1 MAINFPNSPS
11 TNDTHSHNGLS
22 YIYDGTIWK
31 LQTLDTTTSNEI
43 IPYAYAHVR
52 ANTAGTG
59 TNMSWGAYNSSNGD
73 MAFTFDTALSD
84 NLYYVLSEREQ
95 YDTHTV
101 SIIYK
106 TTAGFT
112 ARWLDNSGTQ
122 PLAPDIFP
130 GVLIVYASD
139 PTKSIGGVG
148 GGGDRDRIIE
158 SDTSV
163 ECIDDGTGDRIV
175 FKTAATEAV
184 QIDANRQILISGTQS
199 GNNVAKIYNDTDGLG
214 TGVLGVYASSNN
226 ATPRDVRFYSGG
238 GTANEIF
245 RIGKDGQIG
254 VGGDVGTA
262 GEVLTSGGPSGAA
275 TWSAASGGSGPTT
288 EEIQD
293 IVGAMF
299 SGNTET
305 RIAATYEDS
314 DGTIDLVVSE
324 QDVFKNIAVSG
335 QSNVV
340 ADSSSDTLTLVAG
353 TNVTLTTDAN
363 TDSITINATGGGDA
377 VGTIV
382 AWSGSTSNIPSEYQL
397 CDGATP
403 VTTALQLIVGVGNV
417 VPDLTD
423 RFIVGTGG
431 NFANKT
437 FAGTY
442 GVATA
447 HPYYYSL
454 FYIIKHTA
462 TSGSGGGSG
471 LQNIVE
477 DLTPQLGGKLDTNTH
492 NIDFTDDSAAYFGGF
507 SSSYGSGL
515 SIHHDPNNVNGNVS
529 FIDDRSYNG
538 LNIMYGT
545 STDSFGNYVSKVL
558 FKQRSGNGIP
568 AYDLKVWNSGVQPRN
583 ILDKDTQAGTAGQV
597 LSATGLGGLDGLDW
611 IDLPSSGIP
620 IVNVKDFGAVPG
632 AGGATNRT
640 GIQNAIDSLASTGG
654 LIYIP
659 TGSYAITGTINIDQG
674 VMGDGGG
681 ISIIGPTQNYRITA
695 ADAEGACLVSTDTTS
710 DIFRVSNVRNVTFA
724 NLSFDHTDGAPR
736 TDGAAVHFYSNVN
749 TQQIRMDR
757 IYIRKQF
764 GGIKVDGHS
773 IGTFRDIEIRDLPLH
788 PGCYGMLFSASAGG
802 SERVD
807 QVRCENV
814 IIDGLVDGGPHPE
827 ANGLWVKD
835 FVNSIWF
842 LNCAVLRCNKG
853 FLMDSTV
860 PSGATGNPGSF
871 FRIND
876 CDFDTNL
883 DVGIEIAGGSFIWI
897 NNPYISSNKK
907 NGLRTTSTF
916 TGVLRINDADC
927 RGNWEHGILIGSDMH
942 KKIFITNPQVCYNSA
957 NSSGTYDGIHIVD
970 SGSLN
975 QSDITIMGG
984 QCGGSDMMGTTDG
997 SNTTNSTPQNWG
1009 IKFSNNSK
1017 YDRISISNIDCSNN
1031 RAGGVYFS
1039 YNKGQHNYIH
1049 NVIGVHAGN
1058 QGH

>member
-11 TNDTHSHNGLS
+11 INDTHSHNGLT

-43 IPYAYAHVR
+43 IPYAYAHVS
-52 ANTAGTG
+52 ANSAGTG
-59 TNMSWGAYNSSNGD
+59 TNMSWGAYNSTTGN
-73 MAFTFDTALSD
+73 MLFTFDTALSD
-84 NLYYVLSEREQ
+84 NEYYVLAEREQ

-101 SIIYK
+101 SIMGK
-106 TTAGFT
+106 STTGFT
-112 ARWLDNSGTQ
+112 ARWLDNSGTG

-139 PTKSIGGVG
+139 PTKPIGGVGG

-238 GTANEIF
+238 GTANETL

-262 GEVLTSGGPSGAA
+262 GQVLTSGGPSGAA
-275 TWSAASGGSGPTT
+275 TWSAAS
-288 EEIQD
+288 
-293 IVGAMF
+293 
-299 SGNTET
+299 
-305 RIAATYEDS
+305 
-314 DGTIDLVVSE
+314 
-324 QDVFKNIAVSG
+324 
-335 QSNVV
+335 
-340 ADSSSDTLTLVAG
+340 
-353 TNVTLTTDAN
+353 
-363 TDSITINATGGGDA
+363 
-377 VGTIV
+377 
-382 AWSGSTSNIPSEYQL
+382 
-397 CDGATP
+397 
-403 VTTALQLIVGVGNV
+403 
-417 VPDLTD
+417 
-423 RFIVGTGG
+423 
-431 NFANKT
+431 
-437 FAGTY
+437 
-442 GVATA
+442 
-447 HPYYYSL
+447 
-454 FYIIKHTA
+454 
-462 TSGSGGGSG
+462 GGSG

-545 STDSFGNYVSKVL
+545 STDSFGNYISKVL

-568 AYDLKVWNSGVQPRN
+568 AYDLKIWNSGVQPRN

-611 IDLPSSGIP
+611 IDLPSSGLP

-632 AGGATNRT
+632 ANGTTNRT
-640 GIQNAIDSLASTGG
+640 GIEAAINSLASTGG
-654 LIYIP
+654 LVYIP
-659 TGSYAITGTINIDQG
+659 TGTYDITGTILLTNTAATSSYSISAVNSGASAYNMSGSDANGSVSGSNATVNINVGDTVSFSVSAGGHPFWIKTSPTTGTGNAASG
-674 VMGDGGG
+674 VTNNGSQNGTVSWTPSSAGTYYYICQYHGGMVGQIIVSSSSGSGLGDGGG
-681 ISIIGPTQNYRITA
+681 ISIIGATQNYRISA
-695 ADAEGACLVSTDTTS
+695 ADAEGTLLRSTDAGS
-710 DIFRVSNVRNVTFA
+710 DIIKVNNVRNVTFA
-724 NLSFDHTDGAPR
+724 NLAFDHKEGTPR
-736 TDGAAVHFYSNVN
+736 NGGNAIHCYSNVN

-757 IYIRKQF
+757 IYIRNQF
-764 GGIKVDGHS
+764 GGIKMDGHS
-773 IGTFRDIEIRDLPLH
+773 ISTFRDIEIRHFPLEG
-788 PGCYGMLFSASAGG
+788 GCYGMLFNASAGG

-814 IIDGLVDGGPHPE
+814 LIDGEIDGGGPHPF
-827 ANGLWVKD
+827 AIGLWVKD

-842 LNCAVLRCNKG
+842 LNCVSNRCDKG
-853 FLMDSTV
+853 LLMDATV

-876 CDFDTNL
+876 CDFDTNNSY
-883 DVGIEIAGGSFIWI
+883 GIEIAGGSFIWI
-897 NNPYISSNKK
+897 NNPYISSNLE
-907 NGLRTTSTF
+907 NGLYVNSTF
-916 TGVLRINDADC
+916 TGVLRVNAADC
-927 RGNWEHGILIGSDMH
+927 RGNGKHGIWIRSTNH
-942 KKIFITNPQVCYNSA
+942 KKIFIRDSQCSHNGT
-957 NSSGTYDGIHIVD
+957 SSSNNYDGLHIYDDVSAD
-970 SGSLN
+970 
-975 QSDITIMGG
+975 QSDIHIDGG
-984 QCGGSDMMGTTDG
+984 QYGGDMMGTTDG
-997 SNTTNSTPQNWG
+997 QTTGGATPQRYG
-1009 IKFSNNSK
+1009 INFTSNSR
-1017 YDRISISNIDCSNN
+1017 YSRIIISNVDCSNN
-1031 RAGGVYFS
+1031 KQASLQFNPGNGTHNY
-1039 YNKGQHNYIH
+1039 QHNVMPIH
-1049 NVIGVHAGN
+1049 ASHLGGTH
-1058 QGH
+1058 

>member
-11 TNDTHSHNGLS
+11 INDTHSHNGLS

-59 TNMSWGAYNSSNGD
+59 TNMSWGAYNSSNGN
-73 MAFTFDTALSD
+73 MVFTFDTALSD

-101 SIIYK
+101 SIMSK

-275 TWSAASGGSGPTT
+275 TWSAASGGSGSSTF
-288 EEIQD
+288 
-293 IVGAMF
+293 VGLTDTPNTFTADKF
-299 SGNTET
+299 VKVNSGGSALEW
-305 RIAATYEDS
+305 
-314 DGTIDLVVSE
+314 
-324 QDVFKNIAVSG
+324 
-335 QSNVV
+335 
-340 ADSSSDTLTLVAG
+340 
-353 TNVTLTTDAN
+353 TDAP
-363 TDSITINATGGGDA
+363 T
-377 VGTIV
+377 
-382 AWSGSTSNIPSEYQL
+382 
-397 CDGATP
+397 
-403 VTTALQLIVGVGNV
+403 
-417 VPDLTD
+417 
-423 RFIVGTGG
+423 
-431 NFANKT
+431 
-437 FAGTY
+437 
-442 GVATA
+442 
-447 HPYYYSL
+447 
-454 FYIIKHTA
+454 
-462 TSGSGGGSG
+462 
-471 LQNIVE
+471 
-477 DLTPQLGGKLDTNTH
+477 
-492 NIDFTDDSAAYFGGF
+492 
-507 SSSYGSGL
+507 
-515 SIHHDPNNVNGNVS
+515 
-529 FIDDRSYNG
+529 
-538 LNIMYGT
+538 
-545 STDSFGNYVSKVL
+545 
-558 FKQRSGNGIP
+558 
-568 AYDLKVWNSGVQPRN
+568 
-583 ILDKDTQAGTAGQV
+583 
-597 LSATGLGGLDGLDW
+597 
-611 IDLPSSGIP
+611 SGIP
-620 IVNVKDFGAVPG
+620 VVNVADFGALPG
-632 AGGATNRT
+632 ASGAANRT
-640 GIQNAIDSLASTGG
+640 GIEAAINSLASTGG
-654 LIYIP
+654 LVYIP
-659 TGSYAITGTINIDQG
+659 TGTYDITGTIELNNG
-674 VMGDGGG
+674 TLGDGGG
-681 ISIIGPTQNYRITA
+681 ISIIGATQNYRISA
-695 ADAEGACLVSTDTTS
+695 ADSEGTLLRSTDPVS
-710 DIFRVSNVRNVTFA
+710 DIFKVNNVRNVTFA
-724 NLSFDHTDGAPR
+724 NLAFDHKEGTPR
-736 TDGAAVHFYSNVN
+736 NGGNAIHCYSNVN

-757 IYIRKQF
+757 IYIRNQF

-773 IGTFRDIEIRDLPLH
+773 IATFRDIEIRDIVTE
-788 PGCYGMLFSASAGG
+788 GGSFGMLFSASAGG

-807 QVRCENV
+807 QIRCENV
-814 IIDGLVDGGPHPE
+814 LIDGVVSGEPHPT
-827 ANGLWVKD
+827 AIGLWVKD

-842 LNCAVLRCNKG
+842 LNCVSNRCNKG

-860 PSGATGNPGSF
+860 PSGSTGNPGSF

-957 NSSGTYDGIHIVD
+957 NSNGTYDGIHIVD

>member
-11 TNDTHSHNGLS
+11 TNDTHSHNGLT

-59 TNMSWGAYNSSNGD
+59 TNMSWGAYNSGNGD

-84 NLYYVLSEREQ
+84 NLYYVLAEREQ

-101 SIIYK
+101 SIISK
-106 TTAGFT
+106 STTGFT
-112 ARWLDNSGTQ
+112 ARWLDNSGTG
-122 PLAPDIFP
+122 PLSPDMFP

-214 TGVLGVYASSNN
+214 TGVLGIYASSNN

-275 TWSAASGGSGPTT
+275 TWSAASGGSGSSTF
-288 EEIQD
+288 
-293 IVGAMF
+293 VGLTDTPNTFTADKF
-299 SGNTET
+299 VKVNSGGSALEW
-305 RIAATYEDS
+305 
-314 DGTIDLVVSE
+314 
-324 QDVFKNIAVSG
+324 
-335 QSNVV
+335 
-340 ADSSSDTLTLVAG
+340 
-353 TNVTLTTDAN
+353 TDAP
-363 TDSITINATGGGDA
+363 T
-377 VGTIV
+377 
-382 AWSGSTSNIPSEYQL
+382 
-397 CDGATP
+397 
-403 VTTALQLIVGVGNV
+403 
-417 VPDLTD
+417 
-423 RFIVGTGG
+423 
-431 NFANKT
+431 
-437 FAGTY
+437 
-442 GVATA
+442 
-447 HPYYYSL
+447 
-454 FYIIKHTA
+454 
-462 TSGSGGGSG
+462 
-471 LQNIVE
+471 
-477 DLTPQLGGKLDTNTH
+477 
-492 NIDFTDDSAAYFGGF
+492 
-507 SSSYGSGL
+507 
-515 SIHHDPNNVNGNVS
+515 
-529 FIDDRSYNG
+529 
-538 LNIMYGT
+538 
-545 STDSFGNYVSKVL
+545 
-558 FKQRSGNGIP
+558 
-568 AYDLKVWNSGVQPRN
+568 
-583 ILDKDTQAGTAGQV
+583 
-597 LSATGLGGLDGLDW
+597 
-611 IDLPSSGIP
+611 SGIP
-620 IVNVKDFGAVPG
+620 VVNVADFGALPG
-632 AGGATNRT
+632 ASGAANRT
-640 GIQNAIDSLASTGG
+640 GIEAAINSLATTGG
-654 LIYIP
+654 MVYIP
-659 TGSYAITGTINIDQG
+659 TGTYDITGTILIDQG

-681 ISIIGPTQNYRITA
+681 VSIIGPTQNYRITA
-695 ADAEGACLVSTDTTS
+695 ADTEGVCLRSTDAGS
-710 DIFRVSNVRNVTFA
+710 DIIKVNNVRNVTFA
-724 NLSFDHTDGAPR
+724 NLSFDHKVGTPR
-736 TDGAAVHFYSNVN
+736 NGGNAVHFYSNVN

-757 IYIRKQF
+757 IYIRNQF
-764 GGIKVDGHS
+764 GAIKVDGHS
-773 IGTFRDIEIRDLPLH
+773 ISTFRDIEIRDIANE
-788 PGCYGMLFSASAGG
+788 GGSYGMLFSASAGG
-802 SERVD
+802 SERQD
-807 QVRCENV
+807 QIRCENV
-814 IIDGLVDGGPHPE
+814 LIDGVVSGEPHPT

-842 LNCAVLRCNKG
+842 LNCASNRCNKG
-853 FLMDSTV
+853 FLMDSSV
-860 PSGATGNPGSF
+860 PSGASGNPGSF

-957 NSSGTYDGIHIVD
+957 NSNGTYDGIHIVD

>member
-1 MAINFPNSPS
+1 MAVNFPNSPS
-11 TNDTHSHNGLS
+11 TNDTHTENGFTWKW
-22 YIYDGTIWK
+22 DGTTW
-31 LQTLDTTTSNEI
+31 I
-43 IPYAYAHVR
+43 IQSIAPP
-52 ANTAGTG
+52 GPTG
-59 TNMSWGAYNSSNGD
+59 
-73 MAFTFDTALSD
+73 
-84 NLYYVLSEREQ
+84 
-95 YDTHTV
+95 
-101 SIIYK
+101 
-106 TTAGFT
+106 
-112 ARWLDNSGTQ
+112 
-122 PLAPDIFP
+122 
-130 GVLIVYASD
+130 
-139 PTKSIGGVG
+139 PT
-148 GGGDRDRIIE
+148 
-158 SDTSV
+158 
-163 ECIDDGTGDRIV
+163 
-175 FKTAATEAV
+175 
-184 QIDANRQILISGTQS
+184 
-199 GNNVAKIYNDTDGLG
+199 
-214 TGVLGVYASSNN
+214 
-226 ATPRDVRFYSGG
+226 
-238 GTANEIF
+238 
-245 RIGKDGQIG
+245 
-254 VGGDVGTA
+254 
-262 GEVLTSGGPSGAA
+262 GPSGP
-275 TWSAASGGSGPTT
+275 TGGSGP
-288 EEIQD
+288 
-293 IVGAMF
+293 
-299 SGNTET
+299 SGPPGPTGG
-305 RIAATYEDS
+305 
-314 DGTIDLVVSE
+314 DGP
-324 QDVFKNIAVSG
+324 SG
-335 QSNVV
+335 PSGPPGPTGPTG
-340 ADSSSDTLTLVAG
+340 SGSSDPIG
-353 TNVTLTTDAN
+353 
-363 TDSITINATGGGDA
+363 S
-377 VGTIV
+377 IV

-403 VTTALQLIVGVGNV
+403 VTGALQLIVGVGNG
-417 VPDLTD
+417 VPDLQA

-431 NFANKT
+431 AFTNKSWGNQFANGSSAPA
-437 FAGTY
+437 F
-442 GVATA
+442 
-447 HPYYYSL
+447 YSL
-454 FYIIKHTA
+454 FYIIKHSASPTGPAGPAGPPGPAGATTFTSLTDTPASMGSAGEFVKVNNAGNALEFTASPTTA
-462 TSGSGGGSG
+462 TIRWGVHNNTDANNNEFCSGSTGKTHSYSTNTTNGSLWGGSRRTTLNG
-471 LQNIVE
+471 GAGGDSLHCFALNTGAVTTWTIGVDSTSTVTSSGPRLWTSPDGNNWTQHTSGASIGYPTPTYSVSAAHICICGMGQSTDITFTVGSTATYSSSGAFITLSDTPANYSSSSNKYLKVNSGATAVE
-477 DLTPQLGGKLDTNTH
+477 
-492 NIDFTDDSAAYFGGF
+492 FTDAPT
-507 SSSYGSGL
+507 SGL
-515 SIHHDPNNVNGNVS
+515 
-529 FIDDRSYNG
+529 
-538 LNIMYGT
+538 
-545 STDSFGNYVSKVL
+545 
-558 FKQRSGNGIP
+558 
-568 AYDLKVWNSGVQPRN
+568 
-583 ILDKDTQAGTAGQV
+583 
-597 LSATGLGGLDGLDW
+597 
-611 IDLPSSGIP
+611 P

-659 TGSYAITGTINIDQG
+659 TGSYAITGTILIDQG

-710 DIFRVSNVRNVTFA
+710 DIFKVNNVRNVTFA

-736 TDGAAVHFYSNVN
+736 TDGAAVHLYSNVN
-749 TQQIRMDR
+749 TQQIRLDR

-773 IGTFRDIEIRDLPLH
+773 IATFRDIEIRDIALH
-788 PGCYGMLFSASAGG
+788 PGSYGMLFSASAGG

-807 QVRCENV
+807 QIRCENV
-814 IIDGLVDGGPHPE
+814 IIDGVVDGGPHPE

-1009 IKFSNNSK
+1009 IKFSNNAK
-1017 YDRISISNIDCSNN
+1017 YDRISISNVDCSNN
-1031 RAGGVYFS
+1031 RAGGAYFS
-1039 YNKGQHNYIH
+1039 YNKGSNNYIH

>member
-11 TNDTHSHNGLS
+11 TNDTHSHNGLT

-59 TNMSWGAYNSSNGD
+59 TNMSWGAYNSGNGD

-84 NLYYVLSEREQ
+84 NLYYVLAEREQ

-101 SIIYK
+101 SIISK
-106 TTAGFT
+106 STTGFT
-112 ARWLDNSGTQ
+112 ARWLDNSGTG
-122 PLAPDIFP
+122 PLSPDMFP

-214 TGVLGVYASSNN
+214 TGVLGIYASSNN

-275 TWSAASGGSGPTT
+275 TWSAASGGSGSSTF
-288 EEIQD
+288 
-293 IVGAMF
+293 VGLTDTPNTFTADKF
-299 SGNTET
+299 VKVNSGGSALEW
-305 RIAATYEDS
+305 
-314 DGTIDLVVSE
+314 
-324 QDVFKNIAVSG
+324 
-335 QSNVV
+335 
-340 ADSSSDTLTLVAG
+340 
-353 TNVTLTTDAN
+353 TDAP
-363 TDSITINATGGGDA
+363 T
-377 VGTIV
+377 
-382 AWSGSTSNIPSEYQL
+382 
-397 CDGATP
+397 
-403 VTTALQLIVGVGNV
+403 
-417 VPDLTD
+417 
-423 RFIVGTGG
+423 
-431 NFANKT
+431 
-437 FAGTY
+437 
-442 GVATA
+442 
-447 HPYYYSL
+447 
-454 FYIIKHTA
+454 
-462 TSGSGGGSG
+462 
-471 LQNIVE
+471 
-477 DLTPQLGGKLDTNTH
+477 
-492 NIDFTDDSAAYFGGF
+492 
-507 SSSYGSGL
+507 
-515 SIHHDPNNVNGNVS
+515 
-529 FIDDRSYNG
+529 
-538 LNIMYGT
+538 
-545 STDSFGNYVSKVL
+545 
-558 FKQRSGNGIP
+558 
-568 AYDLKVWNSGVQPRN
+568 
-583 ILDKDTQAGTAGQV
+583 
-597 LSATGLGGLDGLDW
+597 
-611 IDLPSSGIP
+611 SGIP
-620 IVNVKDFGAVPG
+620 VVNVADFGALPG
-632 AGGATNRT
+632 ASGAANRT
-640 GIQNAIDSLASTGG
+640 GIEAAINSLATTGG
-654 LIYIP
+654 MVYIP
-659 TGSYAITGTINIDQG
+659 TGTYDITGTILIDQG

-681 ISIIGPTQNYRITA
+681 VSIIGATENYRISA
-695 ADAEGACLVSTDTTS
+695 ADTEGTLLRSTDAGS
-710 DIFRVSNVRNVTFA
+710 DIIKVNNVRNVTFA
-724 NLSFDHTDGAPR
+724 NLSFDHKVGTPR
-736 TDGAAVHFYSNVN
+736 NGGNAVHFYSNVN

-757 IYIRKQF
+757 IYIRNQF
-764 GGIKVDGHS
+764 GAIKVDGHS
-773 IGTFRDIEIRDLPLH
+773 ISTFRDIEIRDIANE
-788 PGCYGMLFSASAGG
+788 GGSYGMLFSASAGG
-802 SERVD
+802 SERQD
-807 QVRCENV
+807 QIRCENV
-814 IIDGLVDGGPHPE
+814 LIDGVVSGEPHPT

-842 LNCAVLRCNKG
+842 LNCASNRCNKG

-860 PSGATGNPGSF
+860 PSGDTGNPGSF

-957 NSSGTYDGIHIVD
+957 NSNGTYDGIHIVD

>member
-11 TNDTHSHNGLS
+11 TNDTHSHNGLT

-59 TNMSWGAYNSSNGD
+59 TNMSWGAYNSGNGD

-84 NLYYVLSEREQ
+84 NLYYVLAEREQ

-101 SIIYK
+101 SIISK
-106 TTAGFT
+106 STTGFT
-112 ARWLDNSGTQ
+112 ARWLDNSGTG
-122 PLAPDIFP
+122 PLSPDMFP

-214 TGVLGVYASSNN
+214 TGVLGIYASSNN

-275 TWSAASGGSGPTT
+275 TWSAASGGSGSSTF
-288 EEIQD
+288 
-293 IVGAMF
+293 VGLTDTPNTFTADKF
-299 SGNTET
+299 VKVNSGGSALEW
-305 RIAATYEDS
+305 
-314 DGTIDLVVSE
+314 
-324 QDVFKNIAVSG
+324 
-335 QSNVV
+335 
-340 ADSSSDTLTLVAG
+340 
-353 TNVTLTTDAN
+353 TDAP
-363 TDSITINATGGGDA
+363 T
-377 VGTIV
+377 
-382 AWSGSTSNIPSEYQL
+382 
-397 CDGATP
+397 
-403 VTTALQLIVGVGNV
+403 
-417 VPDLTD
+417 
-423 RFIVGTGG
+423 
-431 NFANKT
+431 
-437 FAGTY
+437 
-442 GVATA
+442 
-447 HPYYYSL
+447 
-454 FYIIKHTA
+454 
-462 TSGSGGGSG
+462 
-471 LQNIVE
+471 
-477 DLTPQLGGKLDTNTH
+477 
-492 NIDFTDDSAAYFGGF
+492 
-507 SSSYGSGL
+507 
-515 SIHHDPNNVNGNVS
+515 
-529 FIDDRSYNG
+529 
-538 LNIMYGT
+538 
-545 STDSFGNYVSKVL
+545 
-558 FKQRSGNGIP
+558 
-568 AYDLKVWNSGVQPRN
+568 
-583 ILDKDTQAGTAGQV
+583 
-597 LSATGLGGLDGLDW
+597 
-611 IDLPSSGIP
+611 SGIP
-620 IVNVKDFGAVPG
+620 VVNVADFGALPG
-632 AGGATNRT
+632 ASGAANRT
-640 GIQNAIDSLASTGG
+640 GIEAAINSLATTGG
-654 LIYIP
+654 MVYIP
-659 TGSYAITGTINIDQG
+659 TGTYDITGTILIDQG

-681 ISIIGPTQNYRITA
+681 VSIIGPTQNYRITA
-695 ADAEGACLVSTDTTS
+695 ADTEGVCLRSTDAGS
-710 DIFRVSNVRNVTFA
+710 DIIKVNNVRNVTFA
-724 NLSFDHTDGAPR
+724 NLSFDHKVGTPR
-736 TDGAAVHFYSNVN
+736 NGGNAVHFYSNVN

-757 IYIRKQF
+757 IYIRNQF
-764 GGIKVDGHS
+764 GAIKVDGHS
-773 IGTFRDIEIRDLPLH
+773 ISTFRDIEIRDIANE
-788 PGCYGMLFSASAGG
+788 GGSYGMLFSASAGG
-802 SERVD
+802 SERQD
-807 QVRCENV
+807 QIRCENV
-814 IIDGLVDGGPHPE
+814 LIDGVVSGEPHPT

-842 LNCAVLRCNKG
+842 LNCASNRCNKG

-860 PSGATGNPGSF
+860 PSGDTGNPGSF

-957 NSSGTYDGIHIVD
+957 NSNGTYDGIHIVD

>member
-11 TNDTHSHNGLS
+11 INDTHSHNGLS

-59 TNMSWGAYNSSNGD
+59 TNMSWGAYNSTNGD

-101 SIIYK
+101 SIISK

-139 PTKSIGGVG
+139 PTKSIGGVGG

-275 TWSAASGGSGPTT
+275 TWSAASGGSG
-288 EEIQD
+288 
-293 IVGAMF
+293 
-299 SGNTET
+299 
-305 RIAATYEDS
+305 
-314 DGTIDLVVSE
+314 
-324 QDVFKNIAVSG
+324 
-335 QSNVV
+335 
-340 ADSSSDTLTLVAG
+340 
-353 TNVTLTTDAN
+353 
-363 TDSITINATGGGDA
+363 
-377 VGTIV
+377 
-382 AWSGSTSNIPSEYQL
+382 
-397 CDGATP
+397 
-403 VTTALQLIVGVGNV
+403 
-417 VPDLTD
+417 
-423 RFIVGTGG
+423 
-431 NFANKT
+431 
-437 FAGTY
+437 
-442 GVATA
+442 
-447 HPYYYSL
+447 
-454 FYIIKHTA
+454 
-462 TSGSGGGSG
+462 
-471 LQNIVE
+471 LQNIIE
-477 DLTPQLGGKLDTNTH
+477 DTTPQLGAKLDSNDF
-492 NIDFTDDSAAYFGGF
+492 NIDFTDNSGACFGGF
-507 SSSYGSGL
+507 SSSYSDRL
-515 SIHHDPNNVNGNVS
+515 FIYHDPNNVNGNVS
-529 FIDDRSYNG
+529 FIDDASYNG
-538 LNIMYGT
+538 LYVMYGT
-545 STDSFGNYVSKVL
+545 QTDGSNNPTSKVL
-558 FKQRSGNGIP
+558 FKQRTGNGIP
-568 AYDLKVWNSGVQPRN
+568 AYDLIVNKNGVQPRN
-583 ILDKDTQAGTAGQV
+583 ILDKDGQAGTAGQV
-597 LSATGLGGLDGLDW
+597 LSATGLSGLDGLDW
-611 IDLPSSGIP
+611 TTPGLPM
-620 IVNVKDFGAVPG
+620 VNVADFGALPSASG
-632 AGGATNRT
+632 AANRT
-640 GIQNAIDSLASTGG
+640 GIEAAINSLASTGG
-654 LIYIP
+654 IVYIP
-659 TGSYAITGTINIDQG
+659 TGTYDITGTIELNNG
-674 VMGDGGG
+674 TLGDGGG
-681 ISIIGPTQNYRITA
+681 ISIIGATQNYRISA
-695 ADAEGACLVSTDTTS
+695 ADSEGTLLRSTDPVS
-710 DIFRVSNVRNVTFA
+710 DIFKVNNVRNVTFA
-724 NLSFDHTDGAPR
+724 NLAFDHKEGTSRNG
-736 TDGAAVHFYSNVN
+736 GNAVHFYSNVN

-757 IYIRKQF
+757 IYIRRQF

-773 IGTFRDIEIRDLPLH
+773 IATFRDIEIRDIVTE
-788 PGCYGMLFSASAGG
+788 GGSFGMLLSASAGG

-807 QVRCENV
+807 QIRCENV
-814 IIDGLVDGGPHPE
+814 LIDGVVSGEPHPT

-842 LNCAVLRCNKG
+842 LNCVSNRCNKG

-860 PSGATGNPGSF
+860 PSGDTGNPGSF

-876 CDFDTNL
+876 CDFDTNR

-897 NNPYISSNKK
+897 KSPYISSNWK
-907 NGLRTTSTF
+907 NGLRTTTTF
-916 TGVLRINDADC
+916 SGVLRINDADC
-927 RGNWEHGILIGSDMH
+927 RGNREHGILIESYDH
-942 KKIFITNPQVCYNSA
+942 TQLYITNPQVCYNGV
-957 NSSGTYDGIHIVD
+957 SSPGTYDGIHIMD
-970 SGSLN
+970 ASTYN
-975 QSDITIMGG
+975 QSDITITGG
-984 QCGGSDMMGTTDG
+984 QCGGLDMMGTSGNSLTD
-997 SNTTNSTPQNWG
+997 SNNPQNYG
-1009 IKFSNNSK
+1009 IKMHFNSV
-1017 YDRISISNIDCSNN
+1017 YDRISISNVNCLAN
-1031 RAGGVYFS
+1031 RSGGAYFS

-1049 NVIGVHAGN
+1049 NVMGTHAGN

>member
-11 TNDTHSHNGLS
+11 TNDTHTHNGLT

-43 IPYAYAHVR
+43 IPVAYAHVS
-52 ANTAGTG
+52 ADSAGTG
-59 TNMSWGAYNSSNGD
+59 TNISWGAYNSSN
-73 MAFTFDTALSD
+73 ARIEFTFTTAQSD
-84 NLYYVLSEREQ
+84 NNYYVLWSREQ
-95 YDTHTV
+95 YAQHEITV
-101 SIIYK
+101 TNK
-106 TTAGFT
+106 TTTGFRT
-112 ARWLDNSGTQ
+112 TWTNQDGSNLPPS
-122 PLAPDIFP
+122 IFN
-130 GVLIVYASD
+130 GALVVYASD
-139 PTKSIGGVG
+139 PTKAIGGIG
-148 GGGDRDRIIE
+148 GGGDSDRIIE

-184 QIDANRQILISGTQS
+184 QIDANRQILISGTES
-199 GNNVAKIYNDTDGLG
+199 GNNVAKIYNSTDGLG
-214 TGVLGVYASSNN
+214 TGVLGIYASSNN

-275 TWSAASGGSGPTT
+275 TWSAASGGSGSSTF
-288 EEIQD
+288 
-293 IVGAMF
+293 VGLTDTPNTFTADKF
-299 SGNTET
+299 VKVNSGGSALEW
-305 RIAATYEDS
+305 
-314 DGTIDLVVSE
+314 
-324 QDVFKNIAVSG
+324 
-335 QSNVV
+335 
-340 ADSSSDTLTLVAG
+340 
-353 TNVTLTTDAN
+353 TDAP
-363 TDSITINATGGGDA
+363 T
-377 VGTIV
+377 
-382 AWSGSTSNIPSEYQL
+382 
-397 CDGATP
+397 
-403 VTTALQLIVGVGNV
+403 
-417 VPDLTD
+417 
-423 RFIVGTGG
+423 
-431 NFANKT
+431 
-437 FAGTY
+437 
-442 GVATA
+442 
-447 HPYYYSL
+447 
-454 FYIIKHTA
+454 
-462 TSGSGGGSG
+462 
-471 LQNIVE
+471 
-477 DLTPQLGGKLDTNTH
+477 
-492 NIDFTDDSAAYFGGF
+492 
-507 SSSYGSGL
+507 
-515 SIHHDPNNVNGNVS
+515 
-529 FIDDRSYNG
+529 
-538 LNIMYGT
+538 
-545 STDSFGNYVSKVL
+545 
-558 FKQRSGNGIP
+558 
-568 AYDLKVWNSGVQPRN
+568 
-583 ILDKDTQAGTAGQV
+583 
-597 LSATGLGGLDGLDW
+597 
-611 IDLPSSGIP
+611 SGIP
-620 IVNVKDFGAVPG
+620 VVNVADFGALPG
-632 AGGATNRT
+632 ASGAANRT
-640 GIQNAIDSLASTGG
+640 GIEAAINSLASTGG
-654 LIYIP
+654 MVYIP
-659 TGSYAITGTINIDQG
+659 TGTYDIDGTILLDQG
-674 VMGDGGG
+674 ILGDGGG
-681 ISIIGPTQNYRITA
+681 ISIIGATQNYRISA
-695 ADAEGACLVSTDTTS
+695 ADAEGTLLRSTDSVS
-710 DIFRVSNVRNVTFA
+710 DIFKVNNVRNVTFA
-724 NLSFDHTDGAPR
+724 NLAFDHKVGTPR
-736 TDGAAVHFYSNVN
+736 NGGNAIHCYSNVN

-757 IYIRKQF
+757 IYIRNQF
-764 GGIKVDGHS
+764 GGIKMDGHS
-773 IGTFRDIEIRDLPLH
+773 ISTFRDIEIRDIVTE
-788 PGCYGMLFSASAGG
+788 GGSFGMLFSASAGG

-807 QVRCENV
+807 QIRCENV
-814 IIDGLVDGGPHPE
+814 IIDGSDGSEGTPT

-957 NSSGTYDGIHIVD
+957 NSNGTYDGIHIVD

>member
-11 TNDTHSHNGLS
+11 INDTHSHNGLS

-59 TNMSWGAYNSSNGD
+59 TNMSWGAYNSSNGN
-73 MAFTFDTALSD
+73 MVFTFDTALSD

-101 SIIYK
+101 SIMSK

-275 TWSAASGGSGPTT
+275 TWSAASGGSGSSTF
-288 EEIQD
+288 
-293 IVGAMF
+293 VGLTDTPNTFTADKF
-299 SGNTET
+299 VKVNSGGSALEW
-305 RIAATYEDS
+305 
-314 DGTIDLVVSE
+314 
-324 QDVFKNIAVSG
+324 
-335 QSNVV
+335 
-340 ADSSSDTLTLVAG
+340 
-353 TNVTLTTDAN
+353 TDAP
-363 TDSITINATGGGDA
+363 T
-377 VGTIV
+377 
-382 AWSGSTSNIPSEYQL
+382 
-397 CDGATP
+397 
-403 VTTALQLIVGVGNV
+403 
-417 VPDLTD
+417 
-423 RFIVGTGG
+423 
-431 NFANKT
+431 
-437 FAGTY
+437 
-442 GVATA
+442 
-447 HPYYYSL
+447 
-454 FYIIKHTA
+454 
-462 TSGSGGGSG
+462 
-471 LQNIVE
+471 
-477 DLTPQLGGKLDTNTH
+477 
-492 NIDFTDDSAAYFGGF
+492 
-507 SSSYGSGL
+507 
-515 SIHHDPNNVNGNVS
+515 
-529 FIDDRSYNG
+529 NG
-538 LNIMYGT
+538 L
-545 STDSFGNYVSKVL
+545 
-558 FKQRSGNGIP
+558 
-568 AYDLKVWNSGVQPRN
+568 
-583 ILDKDTQAGTAGQV
+583 
-597 LSATGLGGLDGLDW
+597 
-611 IDLPSSGIP
+611 P
-620 IVNVKDFGAVPG
+620 IINVADFGALPG
-632 AGGATNRT
+632 ASGAANRT
-640 GIQNAIDSLASTGG
+640 GIEAAINSLASTGG
-654 LIYIP
+654 LVYIP
-659 TGSYAITGTINIDQG
+659 TGTYDITGTIELNNG
-674 VMGDGGG
+674 TLGDGGG
-681 ISIIGPTQNYRITA
+681 ISIIGATQNYRISA
-695 ADAEGACLVSTDTTS
+695 ADSEGTLLRSTDPVS
-710 DIFRVSNVRNVTFA
+710 DIFKVNNVRNVTFA
-724 NLSFDHTDGAPR
+724 NLAFDHKEGTPR
-736 TDGAAVHFYSNVN
+736 NGGNAFHFYSNVN

-757 IYIRKQF
+757 IYIRNQF

-773 IGTFRDIEIRDLPLH
+773 IATFRDIEIRDIVTE
-788 PGCYGMLFSASAGG
+788 GGSFGMLFSASAGG

-807 QVRCENV
+807 QIRCENV
-814 IIDGLVDGGPHPE
+814 LIDGVVSGEPHPT
-827 ANGLWVKD
+827 AIGLWVKD

-842 LNCAVLRCNKG
+842 LNCVSNRCNKG

-860 PSGATGNPGSF
+860 PSGSTGNPGSF

-957 NSSGTYDGIHIVD
+957 NSNGTYDGIHIVD

>member
-1 MAINFPNSPS
+1 MAINFPNSPN
-11 TNDTHSHNGLS
+11 TNDTHTHNGLT

-43 IPYAYAHVR
+43 IPYAYAHVS

-59 TNMSWGAYNSSNGD
+59 TNMSWGAYNSTTGD
-73 MAFTFDTALSD
+73 MVFTFDTALSD
-84 NLYYVLSEREQ
+84 NEYYVLSEREQ

-101 SIIYK
+101 SIISK
-106 TTAGFT
+106 STFGFT
-112 ARWLDNSGTQ
+112 ARWLDNSGTG
-122 PLAPDIFP
+122 PLSPDYFP

-139 PTKSIGGVG
+139 PTKPIGGVGG

-226 ATPRDVRFYSGG
+226 ANPRDVRFYSGG
-238 GTANEIF
+238 GTANETL

-262 GEVLTSGGPSGAA
+262 GQVLTSGGPSGAA
-275 TWSAASGGSGPTT
+275 TWSAASGGSG
-288 EEIQD
+288 
-293 IVGAMF
+293 
-299 SGNTET
+299 
-305 RIAATYEDS
+305 
-314 DGTIDLVVSE
+314 
-324 QDVFKNIAVSG
+324 
-335 QSNVV
+335 
-340 ADSSSDTLTLVAG
+340 
-353 TNVTLTTDAN
+353 
-363 TDSITINATGGGDA
+363 
-377 VGTIV
+377 
-382 AWSGSTSNIPSEYQL
+382 
-397 CDGATP
+397 
-403 VTTALQLIVGVGNV
+403 
-417 VPDLTD
+417 
-423 RFIVGTGG
+423 
-431 NFANKT
+431 
-437 FAGTY
+437 
-442 GVATA
+442 
-447 HPYYYSL
+447 
-454 FYIIKHTA
+454 
-462 TSGSGGGSG
+462 

-477 DLTPQLGGKLDTNTH
+477 DLTPQLGDKLDTNTH

-538 LNIMYGT
+538 LHIMYGT
-545 STDSFGNYVSKVL
+545 STDSFGNYISKVL
-558 FKQRSGNGIP
+558 FKQRTGNGIP
-568 AYDLKVWNSGVQPRN
+568 AYDLKIWNSGVQPRN

-611 IDLPSSGIP
+611 ITPSFGLPM
-620 IVNVKDFGAVPG
+620 VNVADFGALPG
-632 AGGATNRT
+632 ASGAANRI
-640 GIQNAIDSLASTGG
+640 GIEAAINSLATTGG
-654 LIYIP
+654 MVYIP
-659 TGSYAITGTINIDQG
+659 TGTYDITGTIELNNG
-674 VMGDGGG
+674 TLGDGGG
-681 ISIIGPTQNYRITA
+681 ISIIGATQNYRISA
-695 ADAEGACLVSTDTTS
+695 ADVEGTLLRSTDPTS
-710 DIFRVSNVRNVTFA
+710 DIFKVNNVRNVTFA
-724 NLSFDHTDGAPR
+724 NLSFDHKEGTPR
-736 TDGAAVHFYSNVN
+736 NGGNAIHCYSNTN

-757 IYIRKQF
+757 IYIRRQF
-764 GGIKVDGHS
+764 GGIKMDGHS
-773 IGTFRDIEIRDLPLH
+773 ISTFRDIEIRDIDLEA
-788 PGCYGMLFSASAGG
+788 GSFGMLFSASAGG

-807 QVRCENV
+807 QIRCENV
-814 IIDGLVDGGPHPE
+814 LIDGVVDGSPHPT
-827 ANGLWVKD
+827 AIGLWVKD

-842 LNCAVLRCNKG
+842 LNCVSNRCDKG
-853 FLMDSTV
+853 FLMDATV
-860 PSGATGNPGSF
+860 PSGDTGNPGSF

-957 NSSGTYDGIHIVD
+957 NSNGTYDGIHIVD
-970 SGSLN
+970 SSSLN

-1009 IKFSNNSK
+1009 IKFSNNAK
-1017 YDRISISNIDCSNN
+1017 YDRISISNVDCSNN
-1031 RAGGVYFS
+1031 RAGGAYFS
-1039 YNKGQHNYIH
+1039 YNKGSNNYIH